1 MKKLNKNKIIVCSIF
16 LLIFIFVAIVVLID
30 KNRIIDK
37 SIYNFI
43 MSFRCSFLDKYF
55 IFITHFG
62 DTVFIVGF
70 VSGFILL
77 SRNIY
82 GVLMGVSA
90 MDSAL
95 MTFILKHIF
104 VRNRPNHLRLIKQGG
119 YSFPSGHSMISVCVY
134 GYLLYLVL
142 KIKNKLLKYILAS
155 LLIFLIISI
164 GISRI
169 YVGVHYP
176 TDVLAGYSLGI
187 IEVILLT
194 EVLRL
199 YKNRGN

>member
-1 MKKLNKNKIIVCSIF
+1 MRKLNKNKIIICSIF
-16 LLIFIFVAIVVLID
+16 ILIFIFVTLIVLVD
-30 KNRIIDK
+30 KNRVIDK
-37 SIYNFI
+37 SIYKFI
-43 MSFRCSFLDKYF
+43 MSFRCGFLDKYF
-55 IFITHFG
+55 TFITHFG

-90 MDSAL
+90 VDSA
-95 MTFILKHIF
+95 IICSVLKHIF
-104 VRNRPNHLRLIKQGG
+104 VRERPNHLRLIKQGG

-142 KIKNKLLKYILAS
+142 KIKNKLLKYILS
-155 LLIFLIISI
+155 CLLIFLIISI

-176 TDVLAGYSLGI
+176 TDVIAGYSLGI
-187 IEVILLT
+187 VEVILLI
-194 EVLRL
+194 EALRL
-199 YKNRGN
+199 YKIRGN

>member
-1 MKKLNKNKIIVCSIF
+1 MEKLNKNKIIVCSIF
-16 LLIFIFVAIVVLID
+16 ILIFIFVTLIVLVD
-30 KNRIIDK
+30 KNRVIDK
-37 SIYNFI
+37 SIYKFI
-43 MSFRCSFLDKYF
+43 MSFRCDFLDKYF
-55 IFITHFG
+55 TFITHFG

-90 MDSAL
+90 VDSA
-95 MTFILKHIF
+95 IICSVLKHIF
-104 VRNRPNHLRLIKQGG
+104 VRERPNHLRLIKQGG

-142 KIKNKLLKYILAS
+142 KIKNKLLKYILS
-155 LLIFLIISI
+155 CLLIFLIISI

-169 YVGVHYP
+169 YIGVHYP
-176 TDVLAGYSLGI
+176 TDVIAGYSLGI
-187 IEVILLT
+187 VEVILLI
-194 EVLRL
+194 EALRL
-199 YKNRGN
+199 YKIRGN

>member
-1 MKKLNKNKIIVCSIF
+1 MKKFDKNKIVWCSIF
-16 LLIFIFVAIVVLID
+16 LIIFIFMAMLVCFD
-30 KNRIIDK
+30 KNRIVDEA
-37 SIYNFI
+37 IYNFVI
-43 MSFRCSFLDKYF
+43 GFRCSFLDNYF
-55 IFITHFG
+55 TFITHCG
-62 DTVFIVGF
+62 DTIFIVGF
-70 VSGFILL
+70 VSAFVLVC
-77 SRNIY
+77 RNIY
-82 GVLMGVSA
+82 GVLMAVSA

-95 MTFILKHIF
+95 LTAIFKNIFLRSRPDHLK
-104 VRNRPNHLRLIKQGG
+104 LIKQGG

-142 KIKNKLLKYILAS
+142 KIKNKTLKYILTC
-155 LLIFLIISI
+155 LLILLIISI

-176 TDVLAGYSLGI
+176 TDVIAGYSLGV

-199 YKNRGN
+199 YKIRGN

>member
-1 MKKLNKNKIIVCSIF
+1 MKKFNKNKILVCSIF
-16 LLIFIFVAIVVLID
+16 LLIFIFVSILVIVD
-30 KNRIIDK
+30 KRRIFDRTV
-37 SIYNFI
+37 YNFI
-43 MSFRCSFLDKYF
+43 MSMRCDFLDNYF
-55 IFITHFG
+55 TFITHFG
-62 DTVFIVGF
+62 DTVFIVLF
-70 VSGFILL
+70 VSVFIL
-77 SRNIY
+77 SCRNIY
-82 GVLMGVSA
+82 GILMAVSA

-104 VRNRPNHLRLIKQGG
+104 LRTRPEYLRLIRQGG
-119 YSFPSGHSMISVCVY
+119 YSFPSGHSMIAVCVY

-142 KIKNKLLKYILAS
+142 KIKNKTLKYILTC
-155 LLIFLIISI
+155 LLILLIISI

-176 TDVLAGYSLGI
+176 TDVIAGYLLGI

>member
-1 MKKLNKNKIIVCSIF
+1 MKKLNKNKVILCSIF
-16 LLIFIFVAIVVLID
+16 LLIFIFVAFIVLID
-30 KNRIIDK
+30 KNRVIDK

-43 MSFRCSFLDKYF
+43 MSFRCSFLDEYF
-55 IFITHFG
+55 TFITHFG
-62 DTVFIVGF
+62 DTVFVVGF
-70 VSGFILL
+70 VTGFILL

-90 MDSAL
+90 MDSAI

-142 KIKNKLLKYILAS
+142 KIKNKALKYILS
-155 LLIFLIISI
+155 CLLVFLILSI

-176 TDVLAGYSLGI
+176 TDVIAGYSLGI
-187 IEVILLT
+187 IEVILLI

-199 YKNRGN
+199 YKIRGN

>member
-1 MKKLNKNKIIVCSIF
+1 MEKLNKNKIIVCSIF
-16 LLIFIFVAIVVLID
+16 ILIFIFVAIVVLID

-55 IFITHFG
+55 TFITQFG

-104 VRNRPNHLRLIKQGG
+104 VRNRPDHLRLIKQGG

-176 TDVLAGYSLGI
+176 TDVLAGYSLGV